1 MADIIPFRFRYDLID
16 LGLSLKWSD
25 RFFAADLPTNTGW
38 YLPFGN
44 MNPDCEFSKENYQE
58 PSGKYAR
65 NGETTIVLTEN
76 DVIATKSRNELRLPT
91 YREVTELTDS
101 KDIVWFV
108 AFRFVGESSK
118 TIGGGF
124 DKATERNLAI
134 KNEIRVFLGEK
145 PFACEI
151 NDKLCLEE
159 RFPLKEG
166 YDILYHSSPSEL
178 IPYYLGACS
187 WRSKELYRSKCDSE
201 TPVTMGSWFNR
212 VLKFPFVGRKSYDER
227 EDKNLLRGIGDVRD
241 GKQIWSTSFPCGNI
255 AQLYAFYNIAI
266 FNYTLSYKNSCFRL
280 DYHPHIAFSKT
291 PWEGMNYRG
300 VENSTLCPPK
310 Y

>member
-44 MNPDCEFSKENYQE
+44 MNPDCEFSKENYHE

-108 AFRFVGESSK
+108 AFRFVGESSR
-118 TIGGGF
+118 TIDGGF
-124 DKATERNLAI
+124 DKATERFLAI

-151 NDKLCLEE
+151 NDKLCLIEHQA
-159 RFPLKEG
+159 LKDD
-166 YDILYHSSPSEL
+166 YKILYKASLSKIE
-178 IPYYLGACS
+178 PYYLGVCK
-187 WRSKELYRSKCDSE
+187 WRKKEYFRNKCNSE
-201 TPVTMGSWFNR
+201 SPVTMVGWFDQ
-212 VLKFPFVGRKSYDER
+212 VMKFPFVGNKAYDKQLGQNFI
-227 EDKNLLRGIGDVRD
+227 KNLGEERKGERH
-241 GKQIWSTSFPCGNI
+241 WSVSFPCGNI
-255 AQLYAFYNIAI
+255 DQLYAFYNIAL
-266 FNYTLSYKNSCFRL
+266 FNYTLSYKDACFKL
-280 DYHPHIAFSKT
+280 DYHPHIAFSAS
-291 PWEGMNYRG
+291 PWEGLNLRG
-300 VENSTLCPPK
+300 VENSISCPPK

>member
-1 MADIIPFRFRYDLID
+1 MADIIPFCFRYDLID

-108 AFRFVGESSK
+108 AFRFVGESSR
-118 TIGGGF
+118 TIDGGF
-124 DKATERNLAI
+124 DKATERFLAI

-151 NDKLCLEE
+151 NDKLCLIEHQA
-159 RFPLKEG
+159 LKDD
-166 YDILYHSSPSEL
+166 YKILYKASLSKIE
-178 IPYYLGACS
+178 PYYLGVCRWEKKNTS
-187 WRSKELYRSKCDSE
+187 
-201 TPVTMGSWFNR
+201 VTN
-212 VLKFPFVGRKSYDER
+212 VIP
-227 EDKNLLRGIGDVRD
+227 NLLLRWLGGLI
-241 GKQIWSTSFPCGNI
+241 K
-255 AQLYAFYNIAI
+255 
-266 FNYTLSYKNSCFRL
+266 
-280 DYHPHIAFSKT
+280 
-291 PWEGMNYRG
+291 
-300 VENSTLCPPK
+300 
-310 Y
+310 